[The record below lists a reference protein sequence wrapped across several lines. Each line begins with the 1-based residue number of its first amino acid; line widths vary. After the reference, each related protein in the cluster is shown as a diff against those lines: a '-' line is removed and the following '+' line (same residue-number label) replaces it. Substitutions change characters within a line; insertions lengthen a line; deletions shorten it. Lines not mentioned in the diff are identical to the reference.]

1 MSFFQSYNFQV
12 PLGAPLSVRNH
23 LFLHVYSIFKQF
35 KASSKSV
42 IQIHRQ
48 QALTKQQMDL
58 VWAPL
63 LMLMYISHVRGG
75 GLQVCLTIVNIC
87 SDIAIHLTHYIT
99 SSLLSLEPPHLW
111 LRKVIVFRNQI
122 GLYPALYTKGCSFHC
137 NVFVMELIL
146 YMINDPLKQNKLSQV

>member
-1 MSFFQSYNFQV
+1 
-12 PLGAPLSVRNH
+12 
-23 LFLHVYSIFKQF
+23 
-35 KASSKSV
+35 
-42 IQIHRQ
+42 
-48 QALTKQQMDL
+48 MDL

-122 GLYPALYTKGCSFHC
+122 CLYPALYTKGCSFHC

-146 YMINDPLKQNKLSQV
+146 YMINDPLKQNKLSQVWPIFITYFINENHSYKSTLIEGNIVFIFNSGIFDFV